1 MKKIIALL
9 LACVL
14 VFSLAACGDKEET
27 PVEPQ
32 VTDEPELTEPVEQE
46 PEELAEIDKLADAAL
61 EENELKLISSC
72 DEDITAVAAVEF
84 EAIFGIH
91 VTYECMSLEEAEAA
105 MENGTDADIWM
116 GVPSAVLEE
125 YAEKGSFLSYTAE
138 NSGKLLSDS
147 FKGANDSWYGIY
159 ADLMGFTYNR
169 EMFEDASELI
179 PTSWDDLY
187 KDVYV
192 DKLCASLQDGNAA
205 AAVASGAY
213 AIAVGRVSY
222 GVARA
227 LGGSN
232 LDFAVP
238 SDGIQCM
245 VVGTAI
251 LDGCAHENAAKQW
264 IEFILTDFAEGVDLS
279 HMGLFPVIADAATPA
294 VAAALAID
302 IADAKVVPVVG
313 DEGLVE
319 LVELLKQGWA

>member
-9 LACVL
+9 LACVRVL
-14 VFSLAACGDKEET
+14 ALAACGKKDET
-27 PVEPQ
+27 PVEPEA
-32 VTDEPELTEPVEQE
+32 TPGPEIVEPVEQG
-46 PEELAEIDKLADAAL
+46 PEELDEIDKLADAAL
-61 EENELKLISSC
+61 DEKELKLISSC
-72 DEDITAVAAVEF
+72 GEDVTKTAAEEF

-91 VTYECMSLEEAEAA
+91 VTYQCMSVEDAA
-105 MENGTDADIWM
+105 AAIESGSDADVWM
-116 GVPSAVLEE
+116 GVPSAILDKD
-125 YAEKGSFLSYTAE
+125 AAKGLFLPYTAE

-147 FKGANDSWYGIY
+147 FKGTDGSWYGIY

-169 EMFEDASELI
+169 EIFADIPELI
-179 PTSWDDLY
+179 PTAWGDLY

-192 DKLCASLQDGNAA
+192 DQLCASLTDGNAA
-205 AAVASGAY
+205 AAVASGEY

-238 SDGIQCM
+238 STGLQCM

-251 LDGCAHENAAKQW
+251 LKDCAHENAAKQW
-264 IEFILTDFAEGVDLS
+264 IEFMLTDFADGADLS

-294 VAAALAID
+294 IAAALGID
-302 IADAKVVPVVG
+302 IASAKVVPVTG
-313 DEGLVE
+313 NEGLVE
-319 LVELLKQGWA
+319 LVELLKQG

>member
-14 VFSLAACGDKEET
+14 MLSLAACGDKEDT
-27 PVEPQ
+27 PAEPQ
-32 VTDEPELTEPVEQE
+32 VTDEPEVSEPVEQ
-46 PEELAEIDKLADAAL
+46 PNEELAEIDKLADAAL
-61 EENELKLISSC
+61 DENELKIISSC
-72 DEDITAVAAVEF
+72 GEDITAVAAEEF

-91 VTYECMSLEEAEAA
+91 VSYECMTLDEAKAA
-105 MENGTDADIWM
+105 VDSGSDADIWM
-116 GVPSAVLEE
+116 GVPSAVLDE
-125 YAEKGSFLSYTAE
+125 YALKGLFLPYTAE

-147 FKGANDSWYGIY
+147 FKGTDGSWYGIY

-169 EMFEDASELI
+169 EMFEDNAELI

-187 KDVYV
+187 KEVYV

-238 SDGIQCM
+238 SAGIQCM

-251 LDGCAHENAAKQW
+251 LDGCAHTNAAKQW
-264 IEFILTDFAEGVDLS
+264 VEFILTDFAEGVDLS

-294 VAAALAID
+294 VAAALGID
-302 IADAKVVPVVG
+302 IAEAKVVPVVG
-313 DEGLVE
+313 SEGLVE
-319 LVELLKQGWA
+319 LVELLKQG

>member
-14 VFSLAACGDKEET
+14 MLSLAACGDKVET

-32 VTDEPELTEPVEQE
+32 VSDEPEVSEPVEE
-46 PEELAEIDKLADAAL
+46 PVEELAEIDKLADAAL
-61 EENELKLISSC
+61 NENELKLISSC
-72 DEDITAVAAVEF
+72 GEDITAVAAEEF
-84 EAIFGIH
+84 EAIFGIP
-91 VTYECMSLEEAEAA
+91 VSYECMTLEEAKAA
-105 MENGTDADIWM
+105 VDSGCDADIWM
-116 GVPSAVLEE
+116 GVPSAVLDE
-125 YAEKGSFLSYTAE
+125 YAQKGLFLAYTAE

-147 FKGANDSWYGIY
+147 FMGTNGSWYGIY

-169 EMFEDASELI
+169 EMFEDNAELI

-187 KDVYV
+187 KEVYV
-192 DKLCASLQDGNAA
+192 DKLCASLQDANAA

-238 SDGIQCM
+238 SSGIQCM

-251 LDGCAHENAAKQW
+251 LDGCAHANAAKQW
-264 IEFILTDFAEGVDLS
+264 VEFILTDFAEGVDLS

-294 VAAALAID
+294 VAAALGID
-302 IADAKVVPVVG
+302 IAEAKVVPVIG
-313 DEGLVE
+313 SEGLVE
-319 LVELLKQGWA
+319 LVELLKQG